1 MPAGYFSPMQT
12 LQVDWGH
19 WTVQQ
24 KHVNNRIMLV
34 PHAKSVAGYTEVN
47 GMVYVRGHRTDY
59 DHWAQMGN
67 QGWPYEDVLPYFLK
81 AEVRA

>member
-1 MPAGYFSPMQT
+1 
-12 LQVDWGH
+12 
-19 WTVQQ
+19 
-24 KHVNNRIMLV
+24 MLV